1 VIKLISCF
9 IFIKT
14 KAGFVE
20 SIIKRLKHMQ
30 EVKEVWAVTGNIDV
44 ITLVEGNDITV
55 VSKVILSK
63 IHQIDGVERTATH
76 IVAPI

>member
-1 VIKLISCF
+1 
-9 IFIKT
+9 
-14 KAGFVE
+14 
-20 SIIKRLKHMQ
+20 MQ

>member
-1 VIKLISCF
+1 
-9 IFIKT
+9 
-14 KAGFVE
+14 
-20 SIIKRLKHMQ
+20 MQ

-44 ITLVEGNDITV
+44 ITLVEGQDITV

-76 IVAPI
+76 IVTPI